1 MLCISFSFLV
11 AFFLLSFYNKHISKE
26 FLFLVLS
33 FINNFSCDIPLDVYE
48 LFITFAAKYF
58 VMTIKILSAKN
69 FAIKLKATIQA
80 SGRLG
85 FTAETATVLD
95 LKSGKFAKFAKDDE
109 NNDLYLIIINE
120 GSEDAFSVRESSG
133 YFYVPTK
140 VMFDALGF
148 DYENGNIMFDL
159 VRQPSLDNDLQ
170 GQVYRMKQRT
180 LKYRKEKKDDI
191 TEP

>member
-1 MLCISFSFLV
+1 MFC
-11 AFFLLSFYNKHISKE
+11 
-26 FLFLVLS
+26 
-33 FINNFSCDIPLDVYE
+33 
-48 LFITFAAKYF
+48 TFAAKYF

-69 FAIKLKATIQA
+69 FATKLKATIQA

-85 FTAETATVLD
+85 FTAETATALD

-109 NNDLYLIIINE
+109 NDELYLIIINE

-140 VMFDALGF
+140 VMFDTLGF

-180 LKYRKEKKDDI
+180 IKYKKDKKDDI

>member
-1 MLCISFSFLV
+1 MSKG
-11 AFFLLSFYNKHISKE
+11 FLL
-26 FLFLVLS
+26 LALS

-48 LFITFAAKYF
+48 LFCTFAAKYF

-69 FAIKLKATIQA
+69 FATKLKATIQA

-85 FTAETATVLD
+85 FTAETATALD

-109 NNDLYLIIINE
+109 NDELYLIIINE

-140 VMFDALGF
+140 VMFDTLGF

-180 LKYRKEKKDDI
+180 IKYKKEKKDDI